1 MTDSLAKLFERDLQ
15 KLIEELQSY
24 SHESELWILDNNI
37 KNCAGNL
44 ALHICGNLKHF
55 VGAILG
61 NTGYERNRPA
71 EFEDKNIPRSAI
83 IENIDETIVIVK
95 NTLGQLDQAKLA
107 EIYPREVMGK
117 TITTEFFLL
126 HLLAH
131 LNYHLGQVNYHRRL
145 LSER

>member
-15 KLIEELQSY
+15 KLIEELQVY

-71 EFEDKNIPRSAI
+71 EFEDKNVPRSTI

-95 NTLGQLDQAKLA
+95 NALGQLDQVKMA
-107 EIYPREVMGK
+107 EIYPREVMGR